1 MDNAAQI
8 DLHTASVV
16 LKSKIIQFHYSNMS
30 LTFTVQPQLIAGE
43 QASQPRG
50 CSHCDP

>member
-1 MDNAAQI
+1 MDNAVQI

-16 LKSKIIQFHYSNMS
+16 LRARSFNSTIPICLLHSAYNRR
-30 LTFTVQPQLIAGE
+30 E

-50 CSHCDP
+50 CSHCAP